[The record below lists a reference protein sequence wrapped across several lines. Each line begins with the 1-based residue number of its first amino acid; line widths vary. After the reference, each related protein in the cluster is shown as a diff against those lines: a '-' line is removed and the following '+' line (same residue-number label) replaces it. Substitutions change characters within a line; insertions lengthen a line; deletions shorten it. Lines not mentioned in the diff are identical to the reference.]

1 MISENETPPRIV
13 PLVPPHPPEVEH
25 RLAAM
30 MPPGAPPIGL
40 FRTFVRNL
48 PMTDAMAD
56 WGAYELSR
64 RLSLP
69 MREREILIDR
79 TCARCGA
86 EYEWGRHVLFFADRV
101 GFSPEQVASLTH
113 GAADDPC
120 WTSRERTLIRAADAL
135 HDTADIDDGLWE
147 ELAGELTDEQI
158 LDLLLLCGW
167 YHAISYVARAARV
180 DLEPGAPRFADIGEV
195 VPRA

>member
-1 MISENETPPRIV
+1 MARIAA
-13 PLVPPHPPEVEH
+13 LTPPHPPEVER

-40 FRTFVRNL
+40 FRTFVKNL
-48 PMTDAMAD
+48 AMTEAMAD

-64 RLSLP
+64 RLSLS

-86 EYEWGRHVLFFADRV
+86 EYEWGVHVLFFAERV

-113 GAADDPC
+113 GSADDSC
-120 WTSRERTLIRAADAL
+120 WTSRERVLIRAADAL
-135 HDTADIDDGLWE
+135 HETSDIGDDLWS
-147 ELAGELTDEQI
+147 ELAAELTDQQI

-167 YHAISYVARAARV
+167 YHAISYVARSVRV
-180 DLEPGAPRFADIGEV
+180 DLEPGAPRFADVGRPV
-195 VPRA
+195 SRA

>member
-1 MISENETPPRIV
+1 MARIAA
-13 PLVPPHPPEVEH
+13 LMPPHPPEVER

-40 FRTFVRNL
+40 FRTFAKNL
-48 PMTDAMAD
+48 PMTEAMAD

-64 RLSLP
+64 RLSLS

-86 EYEWGRHVLFFADRV
+86 EYEWGVHVLFFAERV

-113 GAADDPC
+113 GSADDAC
-120 WTSRERTLIRAADAL
+120 WTARERVLIRAADAL
-135 HDTADIDDGLWE
+135 HETSDIGDDLWG
-147 ELAGELTDEQI
+147 ELAAELTDPQI

-167 YHAISYVARAARV
+167 YHAISFVARAARV
-180 DLEPGAPRFADIGEV
+180 DLEPGAPRFADVGRS